1 MAKRIF
7 DINDH
12 SKEKLAS
19 PATWNQCS
27 GLGRKLQGTK
37 NGKPDYAQASRI
49 AACLA
54 SEADKGKF
62 TFLQAHKLF
71 QKKTLPKKYQ
81 TAIRDYLAQQPE

>member
-7 DINDH
+7 NINDH

-27 GLGRKLQGTK
+27 GLGRKLKGTK